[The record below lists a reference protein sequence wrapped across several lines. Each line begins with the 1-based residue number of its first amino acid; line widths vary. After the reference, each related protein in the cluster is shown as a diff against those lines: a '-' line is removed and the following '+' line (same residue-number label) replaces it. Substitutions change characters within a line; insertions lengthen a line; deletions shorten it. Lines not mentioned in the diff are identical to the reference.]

1 METVGQLLRRHRLE
15 KRMSAEEISRA
26 TRVPMSSVERI
37 ESDRFDELPGE
48 VFVRGFLKS
57 YARGVGVAPEDV
69 LALYTASRRVAWVT
83 PLPLSS
89 GNPAMRP
96 ARSKRYGV
104 ALAFV
109 LLLILFTLA
118 LSIVLKPRGDD
129 MPQELSRL
137 PASSARA

>member
-1 METVGQLLRRHRLE
+1 MPSVGQFLREQREERG
-15 KRMSAEEISRA
+15 MSVEEISRA
-26 TRVPMSSVERI
+26 TRVPVSSVERI

-57 YARGVGVAPEDV
+57 YARALGVAGDEV
-69 LALYTASRRVAWVT
+69 LARYTASRRVAWVT

-89 GNPAMRP
+89 ANPKP
-96 ARSKRYGV
+96 ARGRRFGV
-104 ALAFV
+104 AIAFV

-129 MPQELSRL
+129 MPQELSMR
-137 PASSARA
+137 ASSTQRA